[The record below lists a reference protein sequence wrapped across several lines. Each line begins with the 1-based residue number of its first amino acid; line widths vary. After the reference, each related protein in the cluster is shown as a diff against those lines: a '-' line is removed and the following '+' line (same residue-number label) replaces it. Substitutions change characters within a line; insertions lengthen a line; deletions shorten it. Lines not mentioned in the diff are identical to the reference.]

1 MAVHWRAVQRP
12 TKLTT
17 GNKFL
22 LCGGP
27 GGKQSSPSAHRYRIC
42 SDSCAHRVLEPDP
55 EDCAAIA
62 ASIPASRRGRGTP
75 LAAQGTA
82 TVEVVLGNQRF
93 SVPVTVVDDITT
105 DIILGVRNWPTPPN
119 KLAVQQFLGLA
130 SYYRRFVPDFASI
143 AQPLHRL
150 TEKIVPFVWNEG
162 CQQAFKELKE
172 RLTTT
177 LILAFPDFSCTFLLD
192 TDASDHGTGAVLSQ
206 VAADVLSKLEHNYC
220 VTRHA
225 TAFSCRCLCRA
236 FPTVPFGMTV
246 LTTHGSSIHLVAPKF
261 QGASGT
267 AG

>member
-1 MAVHWRAVQRP
+1 MGNNPAQVLIDTGSALTLVRTEYWNQTP
-12 TKLTT
+12 TTAQQL
-17 GNKFL
+17 
-22 LCGGP
+22 
-27 GGKQSSPSAHRYRIC
+27 QSVSQPLVGV
-42 SDSCAHRVLEPDP
+42 D
-55 EDCAAIA
+55 
-62 ASIPASRRGRGTP
+62 GTP

-93 SVPVTVVDDITT
+93 SVPVTVMDDITT

-119 KLAVQQFLGLA
+119 KFAVQQFLGLA

-150 TEKIVPFVWNEG
+150 TEKTVPFVWNEG

-177 LILAFPDFSCTFLLD
+177 LILALPDFSCTFLLD

-220 VTRHA
+220 VTRHG
-225 TAFSCRCLCRA
+225 F
-236 FPTVPFGMTV
+236 
-246 LTTHGSSIHLVAPKF
+246 
-261 QGASGT
+261 
-267 AG
+267 